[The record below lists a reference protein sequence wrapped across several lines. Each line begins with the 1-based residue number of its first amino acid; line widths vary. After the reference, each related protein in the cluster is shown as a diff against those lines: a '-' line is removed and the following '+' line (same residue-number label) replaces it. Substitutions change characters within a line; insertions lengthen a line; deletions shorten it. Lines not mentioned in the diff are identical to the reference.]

1 MLFNT
6 SRDVSA
12 CFLKAKTKAAERQM
26 AIGDFMFFGA
36 LWDCP
41 DLEAL
46 QGLEKIYGIW
56 TLCFSV
62 LAWFYLILTRHEA
75 TL

>member
-1 MLFNT
+1 
-6 SRDVSA
+6 
-12 CFLKAKTKAAERQM
+12 M

-41 DLEAL
+41 DLLEAL

-62 LAWFYLILTRHEA
+62 LAWFYLILMRHEA
-75 TL
+75 AL